1 MALSIKNE
9 ELDQRIRKLAG
20 LTGKSLTTSLRIA
33 VDNEIARWEETKK
46 EDRRAFLS
54 HVRQIQEKIA
64 SLPTLTTLSDDDI
77 IGYDENGL
85 PS

>member
-9 ELDQRIRKLAG
+9 ELDSRIRRLAE

-33 VDNEIARWEETKK
+33 VDNEIARHEQKK
-46 EDRRAFLS
+46 AKDFAALKAE
-54 HVRQIQEKIA
+54 VRQIQREVAKRA
-64 SLPTLTTLSDDDI
+64 LPNPPTDDEI
-77 IGYDENGL
+77 LGYDEHGL